1 MIRFLKYVAALLNAV
16 VIGIITYTIVFD
28 TGFPK
33 EAFWV
38 VVCILT
44 VSSYCLYL
52 TLSQA
57 IMAGKNLPSAWI
69 NRKKAEQ
76 WAQIKKFSK
85 DEHVNITGGKFGY
98 LITTLVL
105 FTFIYLSISVGIFF
119 YSSYTE
125 KIVVDKIERTDEEA
139 KRLYEEDKRL
149 YEDQVKRKK
158 EVIKKEKGAH
168 DLIDIIILNEMKYSK
183 EPEDFKYK
191 EIYGKSGFH
200 RGHLIG
206 FALFG
211 LYGFITLPI
220 LFGSLFGRKEPNLIR
235 LITEH
240 KRLKEEA
247 RTRDLNI

>member
-16 VIGIITYTIVFD
+16 VIGIITYFIVED
-28 TGFPK
+28 RGFP
-33 EAFWV
+33 ENEFWV
-38 VVCILT
+38 VVSILT

-76 WAQIKKFSK
+76 WAYIKKFSK
-85 DEHVNITGGKFGY
+85 DEKVKITVGKFRY
-98 LITTLVL
+98 FITSLVL
-105 FTFIYLSISVGIFF
+105 LAFIYFSISVGLSN

-125 KIVVDKIERTDEEA
+125 KIVVDEIERTDEEA
-139 KRLYEEDKRL
+139 MRLYEEDKRL

-158 EVIKKEKGAH
+158 EAIKKEKDVH
-168 DLIDIIILNEMKYSK
+168 DLIDRIKLGTMKYSK
-183 EPEDFKYK
+183 KPQDFKYK
-191 EIYGKSGFH
+191 KIYGKRGFNQND
-200 RGHLIG
+200 LIL

-211 LYGFITLPI
+211 LYGLITLPV
-220 LFGSLFGRKEPNLIR
+220 LFGSLFGRKEPSLIR

-247 RTRDLNI
+247 KTRDLNI